1 MEIFSFSCQP
11 SLVILTASTFQTLVQ
26 VLLPTSRKS
35 HLPTSAGEIAEA
47 RRLPRKLLKLPQNQ
61 RKLLLLWVKHI
72 LIQTCSDAGKS
83 VLKTIQYKFDQF
95 EYFGVSEKGVK
106 QHAKMKHRISQLDGH
121 DDLEESESVMKSPC
135 PLCPIWIY
143 CKCGKC
149 EECDYISTEEGIN
162 VHIMNDHEPP
172 EVIQHF
178 TAE

>member
-1 MEIFSFSCQP
+1 M
-11 SLVILTASTFQTLVQ
+11 
-26 VLLPTSRKS
+26 
-35 HLPTSAGEIAEA
+35 
-47 RRLPRKLLKLPQNQ
+47 
-61 RKLLLLWVKHI
+61 KHI

-83 VLKTIQYKFDQF
+83 LLQTIQYKCDQC

-106 QHAKMKHRISQLDGH
+106 QHARMKHRISQLDGH

-178 TAE
+178 KAEWIHNHKHFIKRNYYYAQDRFHSQKWDSAMVL